1 MIMTRKRREDMELG
15 FVRPAR
21 DIVVGGSIL
30 GIGAT
35 VVARTGGP
43 TAGIS
48 AAASFLPVVGVT
60 VGGGLALRQLRNLQG
75 QTKRKKK
82 QNDS

>member
-1 MIMTRKRREDMELG
+1 MAKQKKTQGIGLIGASRDNMVG
-15 FVRPAR
+15 ASR

-35 VVARTGGP
+35 IVARTGGP

-48 AAASFLPVVGVT
+48 AAASFLPVIGVT
-60 VGGGLALRQLRNLQG
+60 VGGGLALQQLRRLQG
-75 QTKRKKK
+75 RKR
-82 QNDS
+82 

>member
-1 MIMTRKRREDMELG
+1 MARRKKVQDLG
-15 FVRPAR
+15 IISPTR

-35 VVARTGGP
+35 LVAKTGGP

-48 AAASFLPVVGVT
+48 AAASFLPVIGVT
-60 VGGGLALRQLRNLQG
+60 VGGGLALRQLVGYFQSL
-75 QTKRKKK
+75 
-82 QNDS
+82 